1 MRKAVITCVAAL
13 AALTSIGGATQVP
26 RLSFEEVV
34 RQADEIVTGT
44 VVRSWTAWGPS
55 HEFLWTHYE
64 VRVESVAKG
73 HAAASVIV
81 SEPGGVLD
89 GRGMLVTGALQYGI
103 GERVV
108 LFLQQTPVGYKRTV
122 GWQQGKY
129 TVSGDGLV
137 HGASG
142 EAHLMDA
149 TASAVSATRVEG
161 GTLAQMQTRIAALLR
176 RGAVAQ

>member
-1 MRKAVITCVAAL
+1 MRNVLIACVVAL
-13 AALTSIGGATQVP
+13 AALAGMGRATQVP

-34 RQADEIVTGT
+34 RQSDQIVTGK

-64 VRVESVAKG
+64 VQVASVAKG
-73 HAAASVIV
+73 RAAASVTV

-89 GRGMLVTGALQYGI
+89 GRAMDVDGAVHYAI

-108 LFLQQTPVGYKRTV
+108 LFLQRTPIGYNRTV

-129 TVSGDGLV
+129 TITGDGRV
-137 HGASG
+137 NG
-142 EAHLMDA
+142 EALA
-149 TASAVSATRVEG
+149 EWQTRVAALVRKGAVSR
-161 GTLAQMQTRIAALLR
+161 
-176 RGAVAQ
+176 

>member
-1 MRKAVITCVAAL
+1 MRKVFIPCVAAL
-13 AALTSIGGATQVP
+13 AALAGICGATQVP

-34 RQADEIVTGT
+34 RQANQIITGK

-64 VRVESVAKG
+64 VQVESVAKG
-73 HAAASVIV
+73 RPAATVTV

-89 GRGMLVTGALQYGI
+89 GRGMEVAGAVHYAI

-108 LFLQQTPVGYKRTV
+108 LFLQQTPVGYNRTV

-129 TVSGDGLV
+129 TVDSSGLV
-137 HGASG
+137 HGPSG
-142 EAHLMDA
+142 DA
-149 TASAVSATRVEG
+149 QLVDLQGPSVNSVRLDGA
-161 GTLAQMQTRIAALLR
+161 TLAQLQTRISTLVRKESAAR
-176 RGAVAQ
+176 